1 MSSLCPAPRSPAV
14 QAPPAPAA
22 ATGLPPL
29 FALAIGF
36 IMAMLDVTIVN
47 VALPS
52 IAAQF
57 GTPLSGLVW
66 IVDGYTLTFAA
77 FLLAAGALSDRYGAK
92 AVYLAGLAVFT
103 VASLLCGAAPDTAM
117 LVAARLL
124 QGLGAAL
131 FMPSSLSLL
140 AHAYQD
146 EHERGRMLAAWATII
161 TTAASAGPLVGGLL
175 ISLLGWRSIFLLNL
189 PLGLLG
195 LWLAQKRLAS
205 PAPRPRPVDPM
216 SHLLG
221 IATLGSACFTLVQGN
236 VYGWVSARILAAAA
250 LAVLLGTALVVRE
263 RRHPH
268 PIVPRALLA
277 TPGYLPAN
285 AYGFLASFTAYGL
298 IFLLSLYMQQALGA
312 TPLQAGLRL
321 LPMLAA
327 FTLGNL
333 ASGRLVARWGAPAV
347 MMAGAALGAM
357 SSIALCL
364 AYTPESPYL
373 LLLALVGLGNLA
385 AGAAI
390 PAMTGLA
397 MRLGGHAG
405 ANSASALLN
414 TNRQAG
420 TLVGVAI
427 VGTTLHA
434 LPDWHASLPV
444 ALGMMGFA
452 YVANMA
458 IVLRYL
464 LPRAG
469 QAAATP

>member
-1 MSSLCPAPRSPAV
+1 
-14 QAPPAPAA
+14 
-22 ATGLPPL
+22 
-29 FALAIGF
+29 
-36 IMAMLDVTIVN
+36 
-47 VALPS
+47 
-52 IAAQF
+52 
-57 GTPLSGLVW
+57 
-66 IVDGYTLTFAA
+66 FAA

-92 AVYLAGLAVFT
+92 AVYLAGLALFT
-103 VASLLCGAAPDTAM
+103 VASLLCGAAPDTGM

-124 QGLGAAL
+124 QGVGAAL

-146 EHERGRMLAAWATII
+146 EHERGRMLAAWAAII

-195 LWLAQKRLAS
+195 LWLAHTRLAS
-205 PAPRPRPVDPM
+205 PAPRPRPIDPV

-221 IATLGSACFTLVQGN
+221 IATLGSACFALVQGN
-236 VYGWVSARILAAAA
+236 VYGWVSARILAVAA
-250 LAVLLGTALVVRE
+250 LAVLLGAALVVRE

-327 FTLGNL
+327 LTLGNL
-333 ASGRLVARWGAPAV
+333 ASGRLAARWGAPAV
-347 MMAGAALGAM
+347 MMGGAALGAL

-414 TNRQAG
+414 TTRQAG
-420 TLVGVAI
+420 TLVGVAV

-434 LPDWHASLPV
+434 L
-444 ALGMMGFA
+444 
-452 YVANMA
+452 
-458 IVLRYL
+458 
-464 LPRAG
+464 
-469 QAAATP
+469 